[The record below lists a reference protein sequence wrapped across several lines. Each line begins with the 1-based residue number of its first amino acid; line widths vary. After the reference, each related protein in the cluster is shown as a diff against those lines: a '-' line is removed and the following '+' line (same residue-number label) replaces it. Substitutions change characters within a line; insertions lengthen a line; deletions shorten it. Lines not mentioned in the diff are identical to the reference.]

1 MNFKGKT
8 AVITGSGRGLGKKL
22 ACQYAEKG
30 ANVVITARST
40 NEIKEVSKD
49 INENYEGN
57 ALPVTA
63 DVTVEEDVKK
73 LVDKTVTKYG
83 SVDILIN
90 NAAIHK
96 SVPVLETDVSTW
108 RKIIDVNLTGGFI
121 CAREFGRIMKEKKD
135 GTIINISST
144 AADTYFPG
152 FGAYSASKAGMIGF
166 SRVLAEEL
174 GDYNINVI
182 TVKLGLVNTAYT
194 RSRIEEGNPEDWIQP
209 EEAGNVI
216 LYLSSEKANII
227 TGTTVDITG
236 NRK

>member
-57 ALPVTA
+57 ALAVTA

>member
-194 RSRIEEGNPEDWIQP
+194 RSRIKEGNPEDWIQP